1 METIERE
8 ETRPIKSRSVLVRID
23 PGLEKRV
30 QKQADALNIKL
41 ATFFRNA
48 VRFYLQDLERTT
60 FFRNAVRF
68 YLQDLERNNA
78 EVREVIRGII
88 YSKLDRLER
97 ELDQGRMVI
106 FTSIIP
112 VNPAMGS
119 SVCVD
124 EDDQKYIVYEITLRD
139 GDTRISAIDRFADRL
154 YAEWKF
160 LDAERQDEFISNL
173 HSDHVCFTIKAL
185 SND

>member
-1 METIERE
+1 MQIILNDYRTMETIERE

-41 ATFFRNA
+41 A
-48 VRFYLQDLERTT
+48 T

-160 LDAERQDEFISNL
+160 LDAERQDEFVSNL

>member
-1 METIERE
+1 MESIERE
-8 ETRPIKSRSVLVRID
+8 EMKPIKSRSVLVRID

-30 QKQADALNIKL
+30 QKHADALNIKV
-41 ATFFRNA
+41 AT
-48 VRFYLQDLERTT
+48 L
-60 FFRNAVRF
+60 FRNAVRF

-124 EDDQKYIVYEITLRD
+124 EEDRKYIVYEITLRD
-139 GDTRISAIDRFADRL
+139 GDTRMSAIDRFAERL
-154 YAEWKF
+154 YAEWKS
-160 LDAERQDEFISNL
+160 LDSGRQGEFISNL
-173 HSDHVCFTIKAL
+173 HGDHVCFTIRAL
-185 SND
+185 AQD

>member
-41 ATFFRNA
+41 A
-48 VRFYLQDLERTT
+48 T

-160 LDAERQDEFISNL
+160 LDAERQDEFVSNL

>member
-41 ATFFRNA
+41 A
-48 VRFYLQDLERTT
+48 T

-160 LDAERQDEFISNL
+160 LDAERQDEFVSNL
-173 HSDHVCFTIKAL
+173 HSDHVCFTINAL